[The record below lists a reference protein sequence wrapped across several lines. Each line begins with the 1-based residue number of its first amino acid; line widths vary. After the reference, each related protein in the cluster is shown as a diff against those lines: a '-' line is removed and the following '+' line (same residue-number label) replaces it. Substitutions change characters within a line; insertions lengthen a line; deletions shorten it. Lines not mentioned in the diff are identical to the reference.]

1 MLYFFYISD
10 SVNSD
15 RQFLW
20 RQANFNPHKID
31 IPEPIDKKLGTVDYV
46 HERTPYTKFGTK
58 YTHWGLLGK
67 WVTYNKNIFLFI
79 YTFFSQTSLQVRP
92 VDGFLHAIAQKT

>member
-67 WVTYNKNIFLFI
+67 WVKYNKNIFLFI
-79 YTFFSQTSLQVRP
+79 YTFFLRLAYRSDLSMDFYTR
-92 VDGFLHAIAQKT
+92 